1 MNRQV
6 KKETMRIL
14 EKSELPYVIF
24 AGLFLMLMIWWWKIK
39 LFCYNNYDM
48 VFLVMY
54 LLFLLIL
61 IVIFAYV

>member
-24 AGLFLMLMIWWWKIK
+24 AGLFLMLMIWLCGGK
-39 LFCYNNYDM
+39 
-48 VFLVMY
+48 
-54 LLFLLIL
+54 
-61 IVIFAYV
+61 